1 MRISCKYHGD
11 KRVWLGKLPLNSIHT
26 KKNTSWKMSLS
37 LCEKQIILLQPSSLT
52 KTPKQVSEEVV
63 TPRASKMK
71 HVIL

>member
-1 MRISCKYHGD
+1 
-11 KRVWLGKLPLNSIHT
+11 
-26 KKNTSWKMSLS
+26 MSLS